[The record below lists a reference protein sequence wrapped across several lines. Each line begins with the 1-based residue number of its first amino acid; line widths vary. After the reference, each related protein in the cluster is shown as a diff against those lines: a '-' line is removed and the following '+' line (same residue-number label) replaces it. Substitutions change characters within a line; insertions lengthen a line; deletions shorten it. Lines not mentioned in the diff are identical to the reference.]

1 MALISDAPA
10 GRVIGLRG
18 VAQLMAQMNLVG
30 GSRLRRSGRLRSSI
44 VPLFSATVITGDLAD
59 SLIRIFLVILPSQSL
74 RGDRSMT
81 QETVQIIAGVLAVL
95 LIGIVIMRRK
105 SKKKTQEDEF

>member
-1 MALISDAPA
+1 
-10 GRVIGLRG
+10 
-18 VAQLMAQMNLVG
+18 
-30 GSRLRRSGRLRSSI
+30 
-44 VPLFSATVITGDLAD
+44 
-59 SLIRIFLVILPSQSL
+59 
-74 RGDRSMT
+74 MT